1 MSCTVCHSSYGK
13 MNQLSS
19 NFTFERRALSQPTTT
34 NLIVQNEDYGLE
46 LRLFSQPKTTN
57 ECIGSIQVSGFQ
69 NIKLKTN
76 TEHLHSIYLFHNM
89 ATACHSEEQIRIP
102 TYPDF
107 NPPHLA
113 STSSGLTATNVWDIQ
128 NFPVLESGCEQQF
141 KSNLGLNHWKY
152 LCNIATWIIDYK
164 MFPVEF
170 RGN

>member
-1 MSCTVCHSSYGK
+1 

-107 NPPHLA
+107 NPPTLQA
-113 STSSGLTATNVWDIQ
+113 PAVGSQLQMFEISKISQCLNQVVNNSSSQTWVSIIENIYAT
-128 NFPVLESGCEQQF
+128 
-141 KSNLGLNHWKY
+141 
-152 LCNIATWIIDYK
+152 
-164 MFPVEF
+164 
-170 RGN
+170 